1 MKTWIRL
8 AVRNIWR
15 NQRRTWIT
23 IAAIGFAVFFAV
35 AMQSVQKGIF
45 DHMEEGM
52 VRSYTGFIQ
61 VHQAGYWD
69 EPILDNAMP
78 LDATDWKALAASQ
91 RGVDGFVPR
100 LESFALAS
108 RGNVSKGSLVVGIDP
123 AAEDGL
129 SEISSK
135 VIAGQYFGAQDT
147 AVLIAEGL
155 AEHLSLTVG
164 DTLLLLSTGYRGA
177 SAAGAYPI
185 GGIVRFPSPE
195 LNQQMVY
202 LPLALAQDF
211 YAAYDL
217 ATTVVADVTQP
228 HRTSAI
234 TRDLSA
240 ALDEGAFEVMDYE
253 ALLPDLVQAREFK
266 QSGTVVLLFILYAI
280 IAFSIF
286 GTILMML
293 KERQYEFGVL
303 TAIGMKRWQ
312 LGTVIALEMFVLGV
326 IGVGVGLAFAFAM
339 AYGLQ
344 QYPIQ
349 IGGDMAVTYQE
360 FGIEPLI
367 MASVAPELFWQEARN
382 IFIIVLLLSTYPLYR
397 IQRLQPIAAMRG

>member
-1 MKTWIRL
+1 M
-8 AVRNIWR
+8 RNISR
-15 NQRRTWIT
+15 NRRRTLIT

-78 LDATDWKALAASQ
+78 LDATDWTALAASQ
-91 RGVDGFVPR
+91 QGVDGFVPR

-123 AAEDGL
+123 VAEDGL
-129 SEISSK
+129 SELSTK
-135 VIAGQYFGAQDT
+135 VVAGRYFTAQDST
-147 AVLIAEGL
+147 VLIAEGL

-177 SAAGAYPI
+177 SAAGAYRI
-185 GGIVRFPSPE
+185 GGLVRFATPE

-202 LPLALAQDF
+202 LPLPLAQDF
-211 YAAYDL
+211 YGAYDL

-228 HRTSAI
+228 HRTAAI
-234 TRDLSA
+234 TRHLSA
-240 ALDEGAFEVMDYE
+240 ALTDAGFEVMDYE

-312 LGTVIALEMFVLGV
+312 LGTVIALEMLVLGV
-326 IGVGVGLAFAFAM
+326 IGVAVGLIFAFAM

-344 QYPIQ
+344 QNPIQ
-349 IGGDMAVTYQE
+349 LGGEMAATYEE

-367 MASVAPELFWQEARN
+367 MASVAPELFWREARS
-382 IFIIVLLLSTYPLYR
+382 IFVIVLVLSAYPIYR